1 MNVKKLLKKQSSA
14 VMPTDSVKRKIKA
27 DCGLCDEVSTPV
39 GGAAAKTKR
48 NVGISVAAVGAAAV
62 VALTCVL
69 IFLKPASSGITP
81 AITNFGTI
89 DSATDFYAYG
99 AVSIGNML
107 DGTGSTSVAS
117 AFSASATQAQEVSDE
132 QKKTLDKYAVFATGT
147 LGEGKITSSCTAADR
162 EGYEYK
168 LGIGYTDEFGS
179 LTERTLYYN
188 KVAGSVKVDDGEEEY
203 AIEGELVTGSVSYPV
218 TGKYETETDE
228 NESENEIEFIAY
240 TSVDRK
246 SYIKMKYEYEVETGE
261 TESKY
266 VVSVYENGNLTEK
279 AKIKGETGDK
289 TTFEV
294 DVERTFG
301 DNVQIKFNP
310 VEDNGERFMYIDAAF
325 GESEHKL
332 VMHNRPKEDGG
343 GFDFLPRGNGNQQGG
358 FGGDKEDKDDKEDIK
373 DKDDKDDKE
382 DIKDKEDKDDKED
395 IKDKDDKE
403 EHKDEKPV
411 PDNPP
416 NGFEFRW

>member
-1 MNVKKLLKKQSSA
+1 MNVKKLLKKHSSEI
-14 VMPTDSVKRKIKA
+14 MPTESVKRQIIA
-27 DCGLCDEVSTPV
+27 DCGLCEEVSAPV
-39 GGAAAKTKR
+39 GGGAAAKAR
-48 NVGISVAAVGAAAV
+48 RRAGVSVAAVGAAAV

-69 IFLKPASSGITP
+69 IFLKPTSSGIVP
-81 AITNFGTI
+81 DVTNFGTI

-107 DGTGSTSVAS
+107 DGTGVTNGAS
-117 AFSASATQAQEVSDE
+117 AFSTSETQALEVSEE
-132 QKKTLDKYAVFATGT
+132 QKKTLDKYAVFATGV

-168 LGIGYTDEFGS
+168 LGIGYADGFGGS
-179 LTERTLYYN
+179 AETTLYYN
-188 KVAGSVKVDDGEEEY
+188 KVEGSIKVDDGEEEY

-218 TGKYETETDE
+218 TGKYETETDG

-240 TSVDRK
+240 TSVDRN

-266 VVSVYENGNLTEK
+266 VISVYENGKLTEK
-279 AKIKGETGDK
+279 AKIKGETGDE
-289 TTFEV
+289 TAFEV

-301 DNVQIKFNP
+301 DNIQIKFNP

-332 VMHNRPKEDGG
+332 IMQNRPKEDGG

-358 FGGDKEDKDDKEDIK
+358 FGGDKEDKEDKNDKEDFNNPPEDFDDDKEDIK

-382 DIKDKEDKDDKED
+382 
-395 IKDKDDKE
+395 

-411 PDNPP
+411 PDTPP